1 MQNPMRCI
9 QLRSLLVLTVA
20 TLVIV
25 GTGCGQRLTP
35 ERVRELL
42 DAPTGDVSPETMG
55 RVTRDLFG
63 ADRATGAEA
72 LAQLIKADQGD
83 GGGNAVRPIPG
94 VQTGVIEDAGDVFC
108 VGGLVA
114 GLATFDACE
123 LGSECDAEVTIDSCL
138 LRVGDG
144 DEAARGKIKFK
155 LLNVVDS
162 EFDRS
167 TMKIEFQEWKASH
180 DDDSLDTLD
189 GQIAL
194 ESTRATDDTSIDL
207 VFASDFDMN
216 LVLKEHGLFED
227 GIEERTEVVA
237 GLRFQASETED
248 SAQGQLDVLAFVDE
262 NGNREDSVT
271 IRMAA
276 ESHRVDADNAT
287 ASATLE
293 VIAANGT
300 FACSWSGAEE
310 AVDNDGVHVTSAGSC
325 VDEDGETFDFSGEAT
340 SYD

>member
-1 MQNPMRCI
+1 MRCSFP
-9 QLRSLLVLTVA
+9 RLLPLFTAAAVVA
-20 TLVIV
+20 A
-25 GTGCGQRLTP
+25 GAGCGQRLTP

-42 DAPTGDVSPETMG
+42 DAPAGDVSPENMG

-83 GGGNAVRPIPG
+83 GGGNAMRPIPG

-114 GLATFDACE
+114 GLATFDGCE
-123 LGSECDAEVTIDSCL
+123 LGEECDAEVTIDSCL

-144 DEAARGKIKFK
+144 DEDARGKIRFR
-155 LLNVVDS
+155 LLNEIDADF
-162 EFDRS
+162 ERS
-167 TMKIEFQEWKASH
+167 TMSIEFQDWQASN
-180 DDDSLDTLD
+180 DDTMLDAFD

-194 ESTRATDDTSIDL
+194 ESTRAVDDTSIDL
-207 VFASDFDMN
+207 IFASDFDQR
-216 LVLKEHGLFED
+216 LVRKQRGLFDD
-227 GIEERTEVVA
+227 GIEQQTENVV

-262 NGNREDSVT
+262 DGNREDTVT

-276 ESHRVDADNAT
+276 EGHRVDADNAT
-287 ASATLE
+287 ASASLE
-293 VIAANGT
+293 IIGANGT

-310 AVDNDGVHVTSAGSC
+310 SVDRDGVRVTSAGSC
-325 VDEDGETFDFSGEAT
+325 VDEDGETFEFSGEAT

>member
-1 MQNPMRCI
+1 MRF
-9 QLRSLLVLTVA
+9 LPSLSLLTVA
-20 TLVIV
+20 TLALT

-42 DAPTGDVSPETMG
+42 DAPTGDVSPDTMG

-72 LAQLIKADQGD
+72 LAQLIKADQSD

-94 VQTGVIEDAGDVFC
+94 VQTGVLEDAGDVFC

-123 LGSECDAEVTIDSCL
+123 LGEECDGDVTIDSCL
-138 LRVGDG
+138 LRVGEDG
-144 DEAARGKIKFK
+144 DEDARGKIRFR
-155 LLNVVDS
+155 LQNVVDS
-162 EFDRS
+162 AFDRS
-167 TMKIEFQEWKASH
+167 TMSIEFQEWKASH
-180 DDDSLDTLD
+180 DETTLDTLD

-227 GIEERTEVVA
+227 GIQERTEVVA

-262 NGNREDSVT
+262 NGTREDSVT
-271 IRMAA
+271 IRLAA

-300 FACSWSGAEE
+300 FACTWSGAEE
-310 AVDNDGVHVTSAGSC
+310 SVDRDGVRVTSAGSC
-325 VDEDGETFDFSGEAT
+325 VDEDGETFEFSAEAT

>member
-1 MQNPMRCI
+1 MPSI
-9 QLRSLLVLTVA
+9 RSL
-20 TLVIV
+20 TLVPSLLSAALLIA

-42 DAPTGDVSPETMG
+42 DAPTGDVSPDSMG

-83 GGGNAVRPIPG
+83 GSSNAVRPIPG

-114 GLATFDACE
+114 GLATFDGCE
-123 LGSECDAEVTIDSCL
+123 LGEECDADVTIDSCL
-138 LRVGDG
+138 LRVGDEG
-144 DEAARGKIKFK
+144 DEAARGKIRFQ
-155 LLNVVDS
+155 LTNVV
-162 EFDRS
+162 EAELERS
-167 TMKIEFQEWKASH
+167 TMSIEFQEWKASH
-180 DDDSLDTLD
+180 DEDTLDTLD
-189 GQIAL
+189 GVIAL
-194 ESTRATDDTSIDL
+194 ESSRATDDSAIDL
-207 VFASDFDMN
+207 VFAADFDQN

-227 GIEERTEVVA
+227 GIQERTETVA

-262 NGNREDSVT
+262 NGNREESVT
-271 IRMAA
+271 IRLAA

-287 ASATLE
+287 ASAALE

-300 FACSWSGAEE
+300 FACTWSGAEE

-325 VDEDGETFDFSGEAT
+325 VDEDGETFDFSAEAT

>member
-1 MQNPMRCI
+1 MRF
-9 QLRSLLVLTVA
+9 LPSLSLLTVA
-20 TLVIV
+20 TLALT

-42 DAPTGDVSPETMG
+42 DAPTGDVSPDTMG

-72 LAQLIKADQGD
+72 LAQLIKADQSD

-94 VQTGVIEDAGDVFC
+94 VQTGVLEDAGDVFC

-123 LGSECDAEVTIDSCL
+123 LGEECDGDVTIDSCL
-138 LRVGDG
+138 LRVGEDG
-144 DEAARGKIKFK
+144 DEDARGKIRFR
-155 LLNVVDS
+155 LQNVVDS
-162 EFDRS
+162 AFDRS
-167 TMKIEFQEWKASH
+167 TMSIEFQEWKASH
-180 DDDSLDTLD
+180 DETTLDTLD

-227 GIEERTEVVA
+227 GIQERTEVVA

-271 IRMAA
+271 IRLAA

-300 FACSWSGAEE
+300 FACTWSGAEE
-310 AVDNDGVHVTSAGSC
+310 SVDRDGVRVTSAGSC
-325 VDEDGETFDFSGEAT
+325 VDEDGETFEFSAEAT